1 MLATTY
7 FLAKYILHIQF
18 TIFHT
23 YFSTKLSFTN
33 KRYNAVWMGTI
44 YLEDHKNEMRRQKE
58 IIESSQNFTFF
69 TKFHKN
75 SCFPLG
81 MN

>member
-1 MLATTY
+1 MTLLSLN

-33 KRYNAVWMGTI
+33 KRYNAGWMGTI

-58 IIESSQNFTFF
+58 IIESSQNFT
-69 TKFHKN
+69 KIHV
-75 SCFPLG
+75 FPWE
-81 MN
+81 